1 MYTKNMYTEYIYIYN
16 IVEIM
21 DIYSDVPYIY
31 IRKIYE

>member
-1 MYTKNMYTEYIYIYN
+1 MYTEYIYIY